1 MRKKKEDSSKKAD
14 NNIEMADILFFT
26 LIGHIVEDVCTD
38 LTHIYFNWNVIYS
51 YAVLFFYLIL

>member
-38 LTHIYFNWNVIYS
+38 LTHIYFN
-51 YAVLFFYLIL
+51 